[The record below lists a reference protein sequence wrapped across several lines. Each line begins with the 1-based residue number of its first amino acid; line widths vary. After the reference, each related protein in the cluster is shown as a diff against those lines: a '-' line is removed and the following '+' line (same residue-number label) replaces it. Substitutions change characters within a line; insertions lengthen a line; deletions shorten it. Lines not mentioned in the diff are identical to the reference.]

1 MALAIER
8 SELKSAFDT
17 FTEVSTALEA
27 SYRDLEREVAR
38 LHGELAR
45 ARRERVRHDA
55 ERERL
60 ATRHHELLAALPGG
74 VLELDAYGLVRAANP
89 AAEEL
94 LGVAPEGRA
103 WADLSEGAGDLAV
116 GRETVLPSGRRVGV
130 ARRDLAGG
138 GAIVLLTDVTE
149 ATLVRDLLARHQ
161 RLSTLGEMAARLAHD
176 VRTPLAAALLY
187 ASRLS
192 SDGLAGDDRREIAG
206 KVVGRLRHLEGLVAD
221 MLAFAR
227 GAGATLVRCDVGALL
242 EGVAQSLVP
251 RLTERARLTIRTHA
265 PGLAVRGNPDAL
277 VGAILNLA
285 NNALDAAGAT
295 ALVEIE
301 ARERGGCAE
310 IRVRDNGPGVPTGL
324 RDRIFEPFYTTR
336 TGGTGLG
343 LAVVRTVALAHGGAI
358 ELEEGGLGAC
368 FCLRLARHEDAA

>member
-8 SELKSAFDT
+8 SELKSAFDA
-17 FTEVSTALEA
+17 FTEVSAALEA

-45 ARRERVRHDA
+45 ARRDRVRQDA

-60 ATRHHELLAALPGG
+60 ASRHHELLAALPGG
-74 VLELDAYGLVRAANP
+74 VLELDAHGLVRAANP
-89 AAEEL
+89 AVEGL
-94 LGVAPEGRA
+94 LGCAPEGRA
-103 WADLSEGAGDLAV
+103 WADLCEAAGGLVV
-116 GRETVLPSGRRVGV
+116 GRETLLPGGRRVGV
-130 ARRDLAGG
+130 ARRELAGG

-149 ATLVRDLLARHQ
+149 AALVRDLLARQQ

-187 ASRLS
+187 ASRLGA
-192 SDGLAGDDRREIAG
+192 DGLADDDRRELAG

-242 EGVAQSLVP
+242 ESVAHSLAS
-251 RLTERARLTIRTHA
+251 RLTQGARLTIRTHA

-285 NNALDAAGAT
+285 GNALDAAGAD
-295 ALVEIE
+295 AVVEIE
-301 ARERGGCAE
+301 ASECGGRAE
-310 IRVRDNGPGVPTGL
+310 IRVRDNGPGVPPAL
-324 RDRIFEPFYTTR
+324 RERIFEPFYTTR
-336 TGGTGLG
+336 SGGTGLG
-343 LAVVRTVALAHGGAI
+343 LAVVRTVALAHGGAV
-358 ELEEGGLGAC
+358 ELEDSERGAC
-368 FCLRLARHEDAA
+368 FCLRLARHEERA